1 MNRAR
6 YENDVLIEY
15 FDVSWERVRSKRDR
29 ELAASDWRALKDV
42 TLTTAWREYRSALRN
57 LPQDFPESANDA
69 ADAFPEAPSDE

>member
-6 YENDVLIEY
+6 YVNNVLIEH

-69 ADAFPEAPSDE
+69 ADHFPEAPE